1 MNNRGLDLIDQK
13 ILYELDLNSSQS
25 FLDLAQ
31 KVDIPNET
39 VAFRVKRL
47 QKNGYIKNFI
57 TTINTSNL
65 NSFYYKF
72 FFKFQKTIPKIERDI
87 IDHLRAYHGIAY
99 LAKLE
104 GRFDCT
110 FLVLAEGIAD
120 LYAFLIPFKEK
131 FGEYILEQEILTMT
145 SVHRFNFRF
154 FYENGK
160 LLHSEYPEELKKPE
174 IDNLD
179 YAIITTL
186 AKNSRTSLSD
196 IAKINKV
203 HPNVIRYRIKNMKK
217 AGILGSSV
225 LDIDFKKFGVE
236 QYQVDFTL
244 KNQSYVKK
252 IIDAVALL
260 PEATFATITLGKYDL
275 AVEFAVKNKESL
287 KRILDKI
294 KIEFSNTIISQD
306 VFEMEEHT
314 VNWFPYSLKRR
325 KFSDLKEENNE
336 VIQ

>member
-1 MNNRGLDLIDQK
+1 MNERGLDLIDQK

-25 FLDLAQ
+25 FLDLS
-31 KVDIPNET
+31 KKIDIPNET
-39 VAFRVKRL
+39 IAFRVKRL
-47 QKNGYIKNFI
+47 QKNGYIKNFVN
-57 TTINTSNL
+57 TINVSNL

-72 FFKFQKTIPKIERDI
+72 FFKFQKTIPKIEKDI
-87 IDHLRAYHGIAY
+87 IHYLRAHHGIAY
-99 LAKLE
+99 LARLE

-120 LYAFLIPFKEK
+120 LYAFLVPFKEK

-160 LLHSEYPEELKKPE
+160 LLHSHYPEKLEKPD
-174 IDNLD
+174 IDDLD

-186 AKNSRTSLSD
+186 AKNSRASLSE

-203 HPNVIRYRIKNMKK
+203 HSNVISYRIQKLKNSK
-217 AGILGSSV
+217 ILGSAV
-225 LDIDFKKFGVE
+225 LDIDFRKFGVE
-236 QYQVDFTL
+236 QYQINFTL
-244 KNQSYVKK
+244 KNQSHVQK

-260 PEATFATITLGKYDL
+260 PETTFATVTLGKYDL
-275 AVEFAVKNKESL
+275 AVEFAVRNKEAL

-294 KIEFSNTIISQD
+294 KVEFSDTIISQD
-306 VFEMEEHT
+306 IFEMEKYT
-314 VNWFPYSLKRR
+314 VNWFPYSIIK
-325 KFSDLKEENNE
+325 K
-336 VIQ
+336 

>member
-25 FLDLAQ
+25 FLDLAT

-72 FFKFQKTIPKIERDI
+72 FFKFQKTIPKIEKDI
-87 IDHLRAYHGIAY
+87 INYLCEYNGIAY
-99 LAKLE
+99 LARLE
-104 GRFDCT
+104 GRYDCT

-160 LLHSEYPEELKKPE
+160 LLHSHYPEELKKPE
-174 IDNLD
+174 INDLD

-186 AKNSRTSLSD
+186 AKNSRGNLNE
-196 IAKINKV
+196 IAKTNKV
-203 HPNVIRYRIKNMKK
+203 HPNVIRYRIQKLKK
-217 AGILGSSV
+217 AEILGSSV
-225 LDIDFKKFGVE
+225 LDINFKKFGVE

-244 KNQSYVKK
+244 KDQSSVKK

-260 PEATFATITLGKYDL
+260 PESTFATVTLGKYDL
-275 AVEFAVKNKESL
+275 AVEFAVKNREAL
-287 KRILDKI
+287 KRILDGI
-294 KIEFSNTIISQD
+294 KIEFSDTIISQD
-306 VFEMEEHT
+306 IFEMEEYT
-314 VNWFPYSLKRR
+314 VNWFPYSFEN
-325 KFSDLKEENNE
+325 KFEDISSQN
-336 VIQ
+336 

>member
-25 FLDLAQ
+25 FLHLAQ

-47 QKNGYIKNFI
+47 QKNGYIKNFL

-87 IDHLRAYHGIAY
+87 IDHLRSYHGIAY
-99 LAKLE
+99 LARLE

-110 FLVLAEGIAD
+110 FLVLAEKIQD

-145 SVHRFNFRF
+145 STHRFNFRF
-154 FYENGK
+154 FYEGGK
-160 LLHSEYPEELKKPE
+160 LLHTEYPEELKKPE
-174 IDNLD
+174 IDTLD

-186 AKNSRTSLSD
+186 AKNSR
-196 IAKINKV
+196 AK
-203 HPNVIRYRIKNMKK
+203 
-217 AGILGSSV
+217 GIFSSATMSIDNSGV
-225 LDIDFKKFGVE
+225 LAAIFFRARLRARLRARARVG
-236 QYQVDFTL
+236 L
-244 KNQSYVKK
+244 
-252 IIDAVALL
+252 
-260 PEATFATITLGKYDL
+260 
-275 AVEFAVKNKESL
+275 
-287 KRILDKI
+287 
-294 KIEFSNTIISQD
+294 
-306 VFEMEEHT
+306 
-314 VNWFPYSLKRR
+314 
-325 KFSDLKEENNE
+325 
-336 VIQ
+336 